1 MSAPQEQ
8 ETIPASGPQNGD
20 FDVLYRGRSV
30 ELVVR
35 PPGPDGRPVTADQ
48 VLAALEDSPLDTIP
62 TPHVQAAVTKRSS
75 LPVSLGDVEVPAGS
89 MDPCVIKLALN
100 NLAAYAVPSSP
111 HRWRSRHASP
121 DRRSVAPGSARRSR
135 HSGRSCGRGLGLL
148 RSPPRT
154 RRYLLPR
161 PRPAAP
167 PRPRWRHRPRLR
179 SQPSPRSPRA
189 RRRRR

>member
-8 ETIPASGPQNGD
+8 ETIPASGPQDGD

-75 LPVSLGDVEVPAGS
+75 LPVSLGDVRFPQAAW
-89 MDPCVIKLALN
+89 ILASSN
-100 NLAAYAVPSSP
+100 SPSTISPPMPSQFPSSM
-111 HRWRSRHASP
+111 AI
-121 DRRSVAPGSARRSR
+121 
-135 HSGRSCGRGLGLL
+135 
-148 RSPPRT
+148 PPR
-154 RRYLLPR
+154 LP
-161 PRPAAP
+161 
-167 PRPRWRHRPRLR
+167 
-179 SQPSPRSPRA
+179 
-189 RRRRR
+189 